1 MRRPRPIRPKAE
13 PTIALINVVFLLL
26 VFFLIAGQLS
36 PPLDQDIELPSVAKL
51 PPTQAPDALI
61 IAADGSLRHK
71 GQPTTLDAFW
81 QQHAQS
87 KLGAEDAP
95 DPATRLRLIPDRRAE
110 AATLLNVAQG
120 LRDLGARDIWIV
132 TQKGLDQPGPGQE
145 G

>member
-1 MRRPRPIRPKAE
+1 MRRPRQTRRKAE

-36 PPLDQDIELPSVAKL
+36 PPLDQDIELPSVATL
-51 PPTQAPDALI
+51 PPTQAPDALV
-61 IAADGSLRHK
+61 IAADGSLRHQ
-71 GQPTTLDAFW
+71 GQPTTLDAYW

-87 KLGAEDAP
+87 KLGEQDAL
-95 DPATRLRLIPDRRAE
+95 DPATRLRLVPDRRAE
-110 AATLLNVAQG
+110 AATLLSVAQS

-132 TQKGLDQPGPGQE
+132 TQKGLEQPGPGQE